1 MGGES
6 LPFIERLFRSIAESG
21 WEDWAAKVI
30 ALAIATLLAWIAAW
44 LFNQIYPPV
53 WTFWNSKRQ
62 IERALKAIAPDSK
75 GIWLASSIPI
85 DKPVGYSHWFNIS
98 KPIIVVANLKGG
110 VGKTTVAANLMAH
123 YAIKK
128 GERVLGIDLDFQGS
142 LTANAL
148 FDEDRNSLLVA
159 QSDGNPSKSA
169 HLINDRDAIW
179 LSQAAQTVA
188 HVPKAKLIPTYYSL
202 APMENRLMVE
212 WLLGQRDADIR
223 FQLAKV
229 LHDPLIQT
237 SFDRIIID
245 APPRLTTACIQALC
259 AATHVLIPT
268 VLDDLSTEAV
278 GAFAD
283 QLRVHQSLWPHLKI
297 VGVVGTMTSITTVVD
312 DELRDNALNDVE
324 VDAHASGRVALEQ
337 ALLTADFPLRDASYM
352 PVEAFIPDK
361 RELSRASGHRI
372 VYASMSQAA
381 PFMEIRKVFDR
392 LGDEIDSRLK

>member
-6 LPFIERLFRSIAESG
+6 VPFMERLLRSIAESG
-21 WEDWAAKVI
+21 WEDWTAKVI
-30 ALAIATLLAWIAAW
+30 ALALVGVITLLAKW
-44 LFNQIYPPV
+44 LVGKIYPRA
-53 WTFWNSKRQ
+53 WALWKGKRQ
-62 IERALKAIAPDSK
+62 IERALNAVAPDSK
-75 GIWLASSIPI
+75 GIWLASSIPV
-85 DKPVGYSHWFNIS
+85 DKPPGYDHWFNIS

-148 FDEDRNSLLVA
+148 SDEDRNNLLIS
-159 QSDGNPSKSA
+159 QTDGNPSKSA
-169 HLINDRDAIW
+169 HLINGKDAEW
-179 LSQAAQTVA
+179 LSQAAESVA
-188 HVPKAKLIPTYYSL
+188 NVPRAKLIPTYYSL

-212 WLLGQRDADIR
+212 WLLGQRDDDIR
-223 FQLAKV
+223 FHLAKM

-245 APPRLTTACIQALC
+245 APPRLTTGCIQALC

-283 QLRVHQSLWPHLKI
+283 QLRVHQSLWPNLKI
-297 VGVVGTMTSITTVVD
+297 VGVVGTMTTFTTVVD
-312 DELRDNALNDVE
+312 GELRDNALNDVE
-324 VDAHASGRVALEQ
+324 VDAHAAGRVALEQ
-337 ALLTADFPLRDASYM
+337 ALLTAEVPLRNASYL

-372 VYASMSQAA
+372 VYASKSQAA
-381 PFMEIRKVFDR
+381 PFQDIREAFDR
-392 LGDEIDSRLK
+392 LGDEIDSRL